1 LTFLLIFVIITL
13 VKGLSGIGKST
24 LPFNRTND
32 TTMHRSS
39 DPTNQSNQM
48 NQTNQIHQMNQI
60 HQKDGTEI
68 YCKKKIVDSLI
79 GKDVKIKERTDLP
92 KGHRFIIGDSSEI
105 EV

>member
-1 LTFLLIFVIITL
+1 
-13 VKGLSGIGKST
+13 
-24 LPFNRTND
+24 
-32 TTMHRSS
+32 M
-39 DPTNQSNQM
+39 NQIHQIHQI
-48 NQTNQIHQMNQI
+48 NQTNQIHQIDQMNQI

-92 KGHRFIIGDSSEI
+92 KGQRFIIGDSSEI